1 MKIKLLSILYNY
13 KLNNEVNMK
22 KISFKSN
29 NKNIFK
35 FILNIV
41 LKTHKPDKSYKKY
54 KYNK

>member
-1 MKIKLLSILYNY
+1 
-13 KLNNEVNMK
+13 MK

-54 KYNK
+54 TDIELVNTNIPT